1 MKFEFDILKRHTLSS
16 NSNMSRDL
24 LVSSAASSMNYAI
37 HRSLRVKSRNSQEFF
52 LSYVLLEPK
61 FYKKNQL
68 FNGNNKTYVQASKN
82 NIDNIIKIKDAF
94 SKLLAKKIIKIHNL
108 VNNKKKKIK
117 LRINMTTKD
126 FSRK

>member
-1 MKFEFDILKRHTLSS
+1 M
-16 NSNMSRDL
+16 
-24 LVSSAASSMNYAI
+24 
-37 HRSLRVKSRNSQEFF
+37 FF
-52 LSYVLLEPK
+52 LSYVLFEPK

-82 NIDNIIKIKDAF
+82 NIDNIIKIKDVF
-94 SKLLAKKIIKIHNL
+94 PKLLAKKIIKIHNL

>member
-1 MKFEFDILKRHTLSS
+1 M
-16 NSNMSRDL
+16 
-24 LVSSAASSMNYAI
+24 A
-37 HRSLRVKSRNSQEFF
+37 KS
-52 LSYVLLEPK
+52 K

-94 SKLLAKKIIKIHNL
+94 PKLLAKKIIKIHNL